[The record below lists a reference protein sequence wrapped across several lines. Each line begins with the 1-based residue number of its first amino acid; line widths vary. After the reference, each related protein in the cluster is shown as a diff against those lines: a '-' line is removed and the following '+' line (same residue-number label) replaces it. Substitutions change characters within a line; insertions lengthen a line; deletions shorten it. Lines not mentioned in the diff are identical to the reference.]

1 MTKIKIEELKV
12 GQIFEI
18 SYENEKLITREQGNH
33 SSDSYS
39 EQRYLE
45 YTPCKAGDDWFMLN
59 TYQIPNAYSNS
70 DNDIQRFLETLTEKP
85 EYIINHSYNYYYC
98 FKVKLTQDILD
109 LFDYQYDLADYRVVP
124 KQEVVKYSYDDTQT
138 HVRLWREHNYPNGI
152 NLVKKTAVYDNNYLI
167 EAMAQEIS
175 KYIKLPE
182 RIFCLQSDIEG
193 FIKDGIDPNH
203 TIIKEYQ
210 KLSGLLERQ
219 REEVKKLAETFEWI
233 NERGYLKRAKRE
245 QLFSEYEED

>member
-12 GQIFEI
+12 GQIFDI
-18 SYENEKLITREQGNH
+18 SYDNEKRITRKQGNH

-45 YTPCKAGDDWFMLN
+45 YTPCKIDDEWFMLN
-59 TYQIPNAYSNS
+59 TYQIPKSYSNN
-70 DNDIQRFLETLTEKP
+70 NDDIERFLEMLTEKP
-85 EYIINHSYNYYYC
+85 EYVSNHAYNYYYC
-98 FKVKLTQDILD
+98 FKVKLAQDILD
-109 LFDYQYDLADYRVVP
+109 LFDFQYDLEDYRIVS
-124 KQEVVKYSYDDTQT
+124 KKEVVKYNYEDTQT
-138 HVRLWREHNYPNGI
+138 YVRLWNEHNYPSGI
-152 NLVKKTAVYDNNYLI
+152 NLVKKTAVYDTNYLI
-167 EAMAQEIS
+167 GAMTQEIS
-175 KYIKLPE
+175 QHIYLPG

-210 KLSGLLERQ
+210 NLSNLLEKQ

-233 NERGYLKRAKRE
+233 NERGYLKREKEE
-245 QLFSEYEED
+245 QVFSECEEG